1 VGVQPPAPTTLAKSR
16 TKIQLPTSLCGGTS
30 SIETKQTQ
38 KNTDSFLGKVSKQYL
53 DLWRKMNDSAR
64 GLTSND
70 DSGGGGKVKKPHRK
84 V

>member
-1 VGVQPPAPTTLAKSR
+1 MGVQPPDLTTLAKSR
-16 TKIQLPTSLCGGTS
+16 TKIRLPISLCGGTNS
-30 SIETKQTQ
+30 TEARQPQ

-53 DLWRKMNDSAR
+53 GLWRRMNDSEK

-70 DSGGGGKVKKPHRK
+70 DSGGRGKVKGTYRK